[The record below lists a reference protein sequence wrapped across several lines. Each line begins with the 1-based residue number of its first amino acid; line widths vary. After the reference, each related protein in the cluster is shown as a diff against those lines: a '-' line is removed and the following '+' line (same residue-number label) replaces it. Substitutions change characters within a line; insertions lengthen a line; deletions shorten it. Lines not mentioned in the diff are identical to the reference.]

1 MDGIDEY
8 RGREF
13 EWAVG
18 TVMVNATAEDLR
30 NGGLKATDLVE
41 GAWEFIYAAFREE
54 GLDPPSRQSLI
65 SAVDARIT
73 ELRDE
78 DRAEVD

>member
-30 NGGLKATDLVE
+30 NGVLKTTDLVD
-41 GAWEFIYAAFREE
+41 GAWDFIYAAFCEE
-54 GLDPPSRQSLI
+54 GLEPPSRQILV
-65 SAVDARIT
+65 SAVDARIM

-78 DRAEVD
+78 DGT